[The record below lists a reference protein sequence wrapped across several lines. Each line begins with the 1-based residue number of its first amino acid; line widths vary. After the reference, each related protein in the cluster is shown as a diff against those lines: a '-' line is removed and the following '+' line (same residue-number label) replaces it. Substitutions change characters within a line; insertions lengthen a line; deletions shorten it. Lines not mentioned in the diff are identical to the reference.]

1 MAIHN
6 IDNPFTSLKFR
17 DLVLRF
23 IFLSILNGFL
33 LFFLERSSGLKL
45 NQQDSVIIIYIILF
59 VLLCLWT
66 LKDFGRLRAK
76 LKYVVGDFPK
86 NYNWLW
92 LTWLV
97 PLAIIFSISAFFV
110 LFYLVSLAAPS
121 FVEQLLREVANT
133 PTVESSNSFA
143 SNVLVGI
150 ATCIVAPITEE
161 FICRGIILQR
171 WATKWGISA
180 GLLSSSLLFGFLHPQ
195 NPIGLTLAGMIWGV
209 LYIKTRC
216 LIVPIAFHAF
226 NNMLAVLPQFIPRD
240 SSSSTST
247 LTLQSLQSNWWIGVV
262 MMAISL
268 PLLLRFLWKNWPRK
282 DTIIPYLNNANKE
295 RRAV

>member
-1 MAIHN
+1 MAINN

-23 IFLSILNGFL
+23 IVLSFLNGFVL
-33 LFFLERSSGLKL
+33 LFLERGSGFKL
-45 NQQDSVIIIYIILF
+45 NQQDSVIIIYIFLF

-66 LKDFGRLRAK
+66 LKDFERLKAK

-86 NYNWLW
+86 NYNWLR
-92 LTWLV
+92 LMWLV
-97 PLAIIFSISAFFV
+97 PLTIIFSLSAFFV

-133 PTVESSNSFA
+133 PSVESSNSFG
-143 SNVLVGI
+143 SNLLVSI
-150 ATCIVAPITEE
+150 AVCIVAPITEE

-171 WATKWGISA
+171 WATKWGIHA

-209 LYIKTRC
+209 LYIKTRS

-226 NNMLAVLPQFIPRD
+226 NNILAVLPQLLPRN

-247 LTLQSLQSNWWIGVV
+247 LTLESLQSSWWIGVV

-268 PLLLRFLWKNWPRK
+268 PLLLRFILKNWPSK
-282 DTIIPYLNNANKE
+282 NAIIPYLNNASKE
-295 RRAV
+295 RKAV